1 MTVQL
6 VISLPMCM
14 NHIQQT
20 SPFLD
25 HFNNSGDGGSIK
37 KKGGGFDLISL
48 LVSIIGKLNHE
59 FRKGSIRPLSKLWQQ
74 LHGVICPFFW
84 AL

>member
-25 HFNNSGDGGSIK
+25 HFNNSGDGGSIE
-37 KKGGGFDLISL
+37 KKGGA
-48 LVSIIGKLNHE
+48 SI
-59 FRKGSIRPLSKLWQQ
+59 
-74 LHGVICPFFW
+74 
-84 AL
+84 